1 VQSLPLK
8 ASQITE
14 PSLPEPCATPAIGWF
29 TKQEQHMKLPA
40 KLFIG
45 AAFLAL
51 ASCGGKGDDK
61 AAEKVEQAFENKADA
76 LDDAAENATGAAEER
91 LEDEAEVYRRQ
102 GKPLPKRSTMST

>member
-1 VQSLPLK
+1 
-8 ASQITE
+8 
-14 PSLPEPCATPAIGWF
+14 
-29 TKQEQHMKLPA
+29 MKLPA

-91 LEDEAEVYRRQ
+91 LETRPKSIAGR